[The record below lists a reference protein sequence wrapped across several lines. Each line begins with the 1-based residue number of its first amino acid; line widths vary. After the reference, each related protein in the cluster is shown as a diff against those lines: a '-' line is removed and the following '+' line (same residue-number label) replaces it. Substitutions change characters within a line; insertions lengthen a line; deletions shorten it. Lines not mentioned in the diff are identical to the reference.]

1 MGKDIPG
8 KNFSSRT
15 EVAILKYKRS
25 LQEKN
30 KKKLNTVKEK

>member
-1 MGKDIPG
+1 MGKDISG

-15 EVAILKYKRS
+15 EVAILKFKRS

-30 KKKLNTVKEK
+30 KDKVS